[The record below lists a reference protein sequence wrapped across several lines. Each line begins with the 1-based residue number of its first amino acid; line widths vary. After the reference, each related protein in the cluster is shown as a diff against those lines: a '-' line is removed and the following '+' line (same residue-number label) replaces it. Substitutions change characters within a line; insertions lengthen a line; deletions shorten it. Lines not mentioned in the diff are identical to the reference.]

1 MADSEHSTGVTRR
14 RLLAAGGGVLGLA
27 AAGAAGYA
35 IGDADAAPPGS
46 GVTGGSADAADGIV
60 PFDGRRQAG
69 VATPAQARLVFGSF
83 DFLGSSAGE
92 LRELLRTWTGAA
104 RLMTA
109 GQPVGTPA
117 GEPAL
122 PPEDTGE
129 ALSLPPARLTITIG
143 LGSELF
149 ERDGRDRVGLRARM
163 PAGLRPL
170 GPLPGDQLDPA
181 RSGGDLCVQACADDP
196 QVAFHAVRNLLRI
209 GRGAVELR
217 WLQLGFD
224 ANTATTSGGVTP
236 RNLMGFKD
244 GTNNIKVD
252 DTARLDRFVWLDD
265 GEPQAWMQGGTYLV
279 ARRIRM
285 LIETWDHSPLSEQ
298 ERVIGRSKVTG
309 APLGGSEEHDTPDL
323 AAKGA
328 DGQPTIPLDA
338 HIRLAAPKTN
348 DGHALL
354 RRGYAYTD
362 GIDPRTGLLDAG
374 LFFVAFQRDPHR
386 QFAAIQRRLGTLDG
400 LSEYIQHTGSGLFA
414 VPPGARAGGYV
425 GAGLFS

>member
-1 MADSEHSTGVTRR
+1 MADDAHPAPEHRGLTRR
-14 RLLAAGGGVLGLA
+14 GMLAAGGGVLGVA
-27 AAGAAGYA
+27 AAAAAGYA
-35 IGDADAAPPGS
+35 VGDASGAPSDPS
-46 GVTGGSADAADGIV
+46 PRFEIL
-60 PFDGRRQAG
+60 PFEGAYQAG
-69 VATPAQARLVFGSF
+69 IATPAQARLVFGSF
-83 DFLGSSAGE
+83 DFLGADARE
-92 LRELLRTWTGAA
+92 LRELLRAWSDAA

-117 GEPAL
+117 GEPVL
-122 PPEDTGE
+122 PPADTGE
-129 ALSLPPARLTITIG
+129 ALGLPPSRLTVTIG

-149 ERDGRDRVGLRARM
+149 EQDGHDRLGLRSRM

-209 GRGAVELR
+209 GRGKVELR

-224 ANTATTSGGVTP
+224 ANTATTTAGDTP

-252 DTARLDRFVWLDD
+252 QAARLERFVWLDRS
-265 GEPQAWMQGGTYLV
+265 EPQAWMRGGTFLV

-298 ERVIGRSKVTG
+298 ENVIGRRKLTG
-309 APLGGSEEHDTPDL
+309 APFGGRLEHDVPDL
-323 AAKGA
+323 KARGR
-328 DGQPTIPLDA
+328 DGQPVIPVDA
-338 HIRLAAPKTN
+338 HIRLASPKEN
-348 DGHALL
+348 DGATIL

-374 LFFVAFQRDPHR
+374 LFFVSFQRDPHV
-386 QFAAIQRRLGTLDG
+386 QFAAIQRKLGTIDALT
-400 LSEYIQHTGSGLFA
+400 EYIQHTGSGLFA

-425 GAGLFS
+425 GAGLLS